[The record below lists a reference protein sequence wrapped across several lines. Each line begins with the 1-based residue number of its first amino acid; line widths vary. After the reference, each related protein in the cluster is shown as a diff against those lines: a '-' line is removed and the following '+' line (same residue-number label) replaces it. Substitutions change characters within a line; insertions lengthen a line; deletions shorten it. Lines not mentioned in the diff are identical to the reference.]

1 MAKAK
6 TPRIPKPKATK
17 NVLQMPDNTKPG
29 NGFSPIDLESEIRVR
44 AYELYEQKFATQRWQ
59 ALASAGA
66 HPQRPLWASTGTK
79 DPAYDDTRYVTGLV
93 APSVINTMPE
103 ATLNAVADHGDIPA
117 DSIHGTYEQSQ
128 AVLDDLAALGIGYD
142 DVVQTLEDQGV
153 TAFDASWD
161 HLGQRLATALG
172 TPGR

>member
-1 MAKAK
+1 MRRRSWWPALRAAIRDLS
-6 TPRIPKPKATK
+6 TGYFALVMTTGIVARATSLDGASRLSGFLLRTGIVAC
-17 NVLQMPDNTKPG
+17 VL
-29 NGFSPIDLESEIRVR
+29 ER
-44 AYELYEQKFATQRWQ
+44 
-59 ALASAGA
+59 AGA
-66 HPQRPLWASTGTK
+66 RPQRPLWASTGVK

>member
-1 MAKAK
+1 MTPPFRNREEMAYF
-6 TPRIPKPKATK
+6 RIWDEYLDGVK
-17 NVLQMPDNTKPG
+17 
-29 NGFSPIDLESEIRVR
+29 
-44 AYELYEQKFATQRWQ
+44 
-59 ALASAGA
+59 
-66 HPQRPLWASTGTK
+66 
-79 DPAYDDTRYVTGLV
+79 
-93 APSVINTMPE
+93 PE